1 MSIKVE
7 VFVDYVCPFCFLI
20 EGAIRELKR
29 DRDVEVSIRP
39 FELRPEPVP
48 TLRPEDEYLPRIWND
63 SVYPMARR
71 VGIDVTLPSIS
82 PQPRTEK
89 AFMVLQLAE
98 ERGKAEEYS
107 EAMFEAFF
115 QDDRDIGEDDV
126 IIDVA
131 AGIGLDRTEVAEALT
146 GQERRARQKTY
157 QDHAVNTVGI
167 QAVPGIVIAGQLV
180 RGVPSAS
187 RMKKVVDQI
196 TGQLPQPGGQP

>member
-20 EGAIRELKR
+20 EGAIKELKR
-29 DRDVEVSIRP
+29 DRDVEVHIRP
-39 FELRPEPVP
+39 FELRPYPVL
-48 TLRPEDEYLPRIWND
+48 TLRPEDEYLPGIWND

-71 VGIDVTLPSIS
+71 VGVDVTLPSIS

-89 AFMVLQLAE
+89 AFLVLQLAE
-98 ERGKAEEYS
+98 EQGKAAEYS

-115 QDDRDIGEDDV
+115 QNDRDIGEDDV

-146 GQERRARQKTY
+146 SQERRARQKTY
-157 QDHAVNTVGI
+157 QDYAVNTVGI
-167 QAVPGIVIAGQLV
+167 QAVPGIVIEGQLV

-196 TGQLPQPGGQP
+196 PGQLPQPGDQP